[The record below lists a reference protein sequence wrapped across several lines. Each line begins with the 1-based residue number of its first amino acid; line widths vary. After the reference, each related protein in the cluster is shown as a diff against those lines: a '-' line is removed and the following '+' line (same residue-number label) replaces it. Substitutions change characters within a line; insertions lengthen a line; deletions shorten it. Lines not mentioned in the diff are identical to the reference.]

1 MLRTLYTNMTQENIE
16 IYNILDAMHPTAG
29 CELNHLDPFQLLI
42 AVILSAQCTDKRV
55 NEVTKELFKV
65 IKTPE
70 DLVNIK
76 REELERIIFPCGFYH
91 NKAKSLQSMAA
102 SVVKKGYVPDNM
114 EELMQLDGVGRKTAN
129 VIMSEAFHKPAIAVD
144 THVFRV
150 SNRIGLVN
158 EDTPEKTEFA
168 LKKEFDEDKWSHLHH
183 LLIFHGR
190 YMCKSQNP
198 NCKECKLQDMCK
210 YYGEKR

>member
-1 MLRTLYTNMTQENIE
+1 MKQKNIE
-16 IYNILDAMHPTAG
+16 IYNRLDAMHPDAE
-29 CELNHLDPFQLLI
+29 CELNYGDPFQLLV

-65 IKTPE
+65 VKTPE
-70 DLVNIK
+70 DMVNIK
-76 REELERIIFPCGFYH
+76 REELEKLIFTCGFYH
-91 NKAKSLQSMAA
+91 NKAKSLQGMAA

-114 EELMQLDGVGRKTAN
+114 EELLELDGVGRKTAN
-129 VIMSEAFHKPAIAVD
+129 VIMAEAYKKPAIAVD

-158 EDTPEKTEFA
+158 TDTPEKTEFA

>member
-1 MLRTLYTNMTQENIE
+1 M
-16 IYNILDAMHPTAG
+16 
-29 CELNHLDPFQLLI
+29 
-42 AVILSAQCTDKRV
+42 
-55 NEVTKELFKV
+55 
-65 IKTPE
+65 
-70 DLVNIK
+70 IK
-76 REELERIIFPCGFYH
+76 REELEKLIFTCGFYH
-91 NKAKSLQSMAA
+91 NKAKSLQGMAA

-114 EELMQLDGVGRKTAN
+114 EELLELDGVGRKTAN
-129 VIMSEAFHKPAIAVD
+129 VIMAEAYKKPAIAVD

>member
-1 MLRTLYTNMTQENIE
+1 MKQKNIE
-16 IYNILDAMHPTAG
+16 IYNILDAMHPDAE
-29 CELNHLDPFQLLI
+29 CELNYGDPFQLLV

-65 IKTPE
+65 VKTPE
-70 DLVNIK
+70 DMVNIK
-76 REELERIIFPCGFYH
+76 REELEKLIFTCGFYH
-91 NKAKSLQSMAA
+91 NKAKSLQGMAA

-114 EELMQLDGVGRKTAN
+114 EELLELDGVGRKTAN
-129 VIMSEAFHKPAIAVD
+129 VIMAEAYKKPAIAVD

>member
-1 MLRTLYTNMTQENIE
+1 MKQKNIE
-16 IYNILDAMHPTAG
+16 IYNILDAMHPDAE
-29 CELNHLDPFQLLI
+29 CELNYGDPFQLLV

-65 IKTPE
+65 VKTPE
-70 DLVNIK
+70 DMVNIK
-76 REELERIIFPCGFYH
+76 REELEKLIFTCGFYH
-91 NKAKSLQSMAA
+91 NKAKSLQGMAA

-114 EELMQLDGVGRKTAN
+114 EELLELDGVGRKTAN
-129 VIMSEAFHKPAIAVD
+129 VILAEAYKKPAIAVD

>member
-1 MLRTLYTNMTQENIE
+1 MKQKNIE
-16 IYNILDAMHPTAG
+16 IYNILDAMHPDAE
-29 CELNHLDPFQLLI
+29 CELNYGDPFQLLV

-65 IKTPE
+65 VKTPE
-70 DLVNIK
+70 DMVNIK
-76 REELERIIFPCGFYH
+76 REELEKLIFTCGFYH
-91 NKAKSLQSMAA
+91 NKAKSLQGMAA

-114 EELMQLDGVGRKTAN
+114 EELLELDGVGRKTAN
-129 VIMSEAFHKPAIAVD
+129 VIMAEAFGKPAIAVD

-158 EDTPEKTEFA
+158 EDMPEKTEFA